1 MKEMLRMIL
10 DMDKQACERV
20 KEAEAYRD
28 KEIAELGEKKN
39 RITYGHMSADRLFFV
54 RGKQPEC
61 RGRRTKPGASGA
73 EPGSAGRDRQA
84 GQLSVRLTDQIFI
97 NGNVYDDWHIA
108 PTRP

>member
-39 RITYGHMSADRLFFV
+39 RITEEENQKALDFALKKSKKQRTEGDAYLEKVGERNQKILNGMENLYKENADKWLDKIV
-54 RGKQPEC
+54 ENV
-61 RGRRTKPGASGA
+61 TK
-73 EPGSAGRDRQA
+73 
-84 GQLSVRLTDQIFI
+84 
-97 NGNVYDDWHIA
+97 N
-108 PTRP
+108 

>member
-39 RITYGHMSADRLFFV
+39 RITEEENQKALDFALKKSQ
-54 RGKQPEC
+54 KQLYSWQVLPWPC
-61 RGRRTKPGASGA
+61 
-73 EPGSAGRDRQA
+73 Q
-84 GQLSVRLTDQIFI
+84 QL
-97 NGNVYDDWHIA
+97 Y
-108 PTRP
+108 

>member
-39 RITYGHMSADRLFFV
+39 RITEEENQKALDFALKKSQKQHTEGDAYLEKVGERNQKILNGMENLYKENADKWV
-54 RGKQPEC
+54 DKIVENV
-61 RGRRTKPGASGA
+61 TK
-73 EPGSAGRDRQA
+73 
-84 GQLSVRLTDQIFI
+84 
-97 NGNVYDDWHIA
+97 N
-108 PTRP
+108 

>member
-39 RITYGHMSADRLFFV
+39 RITEEENQKALDFALKKRQKQRIQADTYVEKVGERNQKILNGMENLYKENADKWV
-54 RGKQPEC
+54 DKIVENV
-61 RGRRTKPGASGA
+61 TK
-73 EPGSAGRDRQA
+73 
-84 GQLSVRLTDQIFI
+84 
-97 NGNVYDDWHIA
+97 N
-108 PTRP
+108 

>member
-39 RITYGHMSADRLFFV
+39 RITEEENQKALDFALKKSKKQRTDGDAYLEKVGERNQKILNGMENLYKENADKWV
-54 RGKQPEC
+54 DKIVENV
-61 RGRRTKPGASGA
+61 TK
-73 EPGSAGRDRQA
+73 
-84 GQLSVRLTDQIFI
+84 
-97 NGNVYDDWHIA
+97 N
-108 PTRP
+108 

>member
-39 RITYGHMSADRLFFV
+39 RITEEENQKALDFALKKSRKQRTEGDAYLEKVGERNQKILNGMENLYKENADKWV
-54 RGKQPEC
+54 DKIVENV
-61 RGRRTKPGASGA
+61 TK
-73 EPGSAGRDRQA
+73 
-84 GQLSVRLTDQIFI
+84 
-97 NGNVYDDWHIA
+97 N
-108 PTRP
+108 

>member
-39 RITYGHMSADRLFFV
+39 RITEEENQKALDFALKKSKKQRTEGDAYLEKVGERNQKILNGMENLYKENADKWV
-54 RGKQPEC
+54 DKIVENV
-61 RGRRTKPGASGA
+61 TK
-73 EPGSAGRDRQA
+73 
-84 GQLSVRLTDQIFI
+84 
-97 NGNVYDDWHIA
+97 N
-108 PTRP
+108 

>member
-39 RITYGHMSADRLFFV
+39 RITEEENQKALDFALKKSQKQCTEGDAYLEKVGERNQKILNGMENLYKENADKWV
-54 RGKQPEC
+54 DKIVENV
-61 RGRRTKPGASGA
+61 TK
-73 EPGSAGRDRQA
+73 
-84 GQLSVRLTDQIFI
+84 
-97 NGNVYDDWHIA
+97 N
-108 PTRP
+108 

>member
-39 RITYGHMSADRLFFV
+39 RITEEENQKALDFALKKSQKQRTEGDVYLEKVGERNQKILNGMENLYKENADKWV
-54 RGKQPEC
+54 DKIVENV
-61 RGRRTKPGASGA
+61 TK
-73 EPGSAGRDRQA
+73 
-84 GQLSVRLTDQIFI
+84 
-97 NGNVYDDWHIA
+97 N
-108 PTRP
+108 

>member
-39 RITYGHMSADRLFFV
+39 RITEEENQKALDFAWKKSQKQRTEGDAFLEKVGERNQKILNGMENLYKENADKWV
-54 RGKQPEC
+54 DKIVENV
-61 RGRRTKPGASGA
+61 TK
-73 EPGSAGRDRQA
+73 
-84 GQLSVRLTDQIFI
+84 
-97 NGNVYDDWHIA
+97 N
-108 PTRP
+108 